1 MKVLNTHTRTIHR
14 PKEEVARVLSTLA
27 SNNDEVWPTKTWPR
41 IYFGGDNRIGSEGG
55 HGPVRYVIERFD
67 PKGDFQF
74 RFLRP
79 KGFNGI
85 HKFEIKPIT
94 DQRTEVVHTISMTT
108 KGTAT
113 LKWYVVIRPL
123 HDALLE
129 DLLDRVE
136 NQFTED
142 ICSSEW
148 SLWVR
153 LMRWVMA

>member
-1 MKVLNTHTRTIHR
+1 MKILNVHSRTINR
-14 PKEEVARVLSTLA
+14 PKEEIAQVLATLA
-27 SNNDEVWPTKTWPR
+27 SKDDKVWPVKSWPR

-67 PKGDFQF
+67 PKGVFQF

-94 DQRTEVVHTISMTT
+94 DQQTEVVHTISMTT
-108 KGTAT
+108 KGMAT
-113 LKWYVVIRPL
+113 LQWYVVIRPL

-142 ICSSEW
+142 PCSSEW

-153 LMRWVMA
+153 LMRRLMA